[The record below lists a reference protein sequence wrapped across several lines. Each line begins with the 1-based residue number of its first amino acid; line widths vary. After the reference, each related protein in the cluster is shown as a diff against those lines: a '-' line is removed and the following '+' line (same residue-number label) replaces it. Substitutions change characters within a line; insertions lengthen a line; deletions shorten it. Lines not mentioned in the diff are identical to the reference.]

1 MYSCGPPHMDVQ
13 EWDDQHEHT
22 YSNYVRT
29 QDVTLKTC
37 RRRWMIGR
45 NGERGSRISALAA
58 RHDDDDDDIEWLE
71 IIHFFLLQNLNFKFC
86 SYHSVPLSYLFLTSL
101 LSLVFSL
108 QKPYSFTLAPSI
120 SHLCSLFIK
129 LNLSY
134 FLPAS
139 LLSLFFSLHKPYS
152 FLLTPSISPVF
163 VLLSS

>member
-58 RHDDDDDDIEWLE
+58 RHDDDDIAEATFQNHANWNTGYE
-71 IIHFFLLQNLNFKFC
+71 IINGICIYLPKPSATLLIRQKSNFKGRI
-86 SYHSVPLSYLFLTSL
+86 PDLN
-101 LSLVFSL
+101 SLVAFSL
-108 QKPYSFTLAPSI
+108 TEFSSQTKSFRFFICLTKRIRVLFAPTIYS
-120 SHLCSLFIK
+120 
-129 LNLSY
+129 
-134 FLPAS
+134 
-139 LLSLFFSLHKPYS
+139 
-152 FLLTPSISPVF
+152 
-163 VLLSS
+163 